1 MGYNVID
8 IINKAINISN
18 RKKAIYEIIGQKKS
32 DIPAMAIVLKILMR
46 QIGDTI
52 IYYESLKTELEKI
65 DFEEIDIGIYDKI
78 SYLINEF
85 NLKLFS
91 PDINNVRDFLEF
103 SLTLEKNTYALFIDI
118 QGRLIRNSND
128 VNTKAYEIL
137 SKMIK
142 NKQEFI
148 LVLEKIVK

>member
-32 DIPAMAIVLKILMR
+32 NIPAMAIVLKILLR

-52 IYYESLKTELEKI
+52 IYYESLRTELEKI
-65 DFEEIDIGIYDKI
+65 DFEEIDIVIYDKI
-78 SYLINEF
+78 SHLINEF
-85 NLKLFS
+85 NLKLFN
-91 PDINNVRDFLEF
+91 PEINNVRDFLEF

-118 QGRLIRNSND
+118 QGRLIKNSKD